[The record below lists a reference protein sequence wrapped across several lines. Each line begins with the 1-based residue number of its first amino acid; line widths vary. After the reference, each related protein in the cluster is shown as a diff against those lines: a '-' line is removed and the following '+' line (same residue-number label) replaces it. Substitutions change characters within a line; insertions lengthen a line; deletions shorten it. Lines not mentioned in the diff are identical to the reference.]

1 MTVDLATAAI
11 DELFQLARASEDPDA
26 YWACVNELHARG
38 GERAFRLASVLCD
51 SILAGERCLGAD
63 VLGKLDGYGA
73 QSRTMI
79 RPLLDDE
86 SPAVLAAAAA
96 AAGFVHDEQAIDQ
109 LAALTS
115 NPERG
120 VRFAAVTALL
130 RLDDERGVAALVEL
144 STDGDGEVREWAEQA
159 LEQLRGAADP
169 G

>member
-1 MTVDLATAAI
+1 MTMDLTTAEV
-11 DELFQLARASEDPDA
+11 DELFQLARASEDPEA
-26 YWACVNELHARG
+26 YWSCVTQLHARG

-63 VLGKLDGYGA
+63 VLGKLDGYSE
-73 QSRTMI
+73 QSRVML
-79 RPLLDDE
+79 RPLLDDD

-96 AAGFVHDEQAIDQ
+96 SAGFTHDDESVEQ
-109 LAALTS
+109 LVALS
-115 NPERG
+115 AHPERG

-144 STDGDGEVREWAEQA
+144 SADGDGQVREWAEQA
-159 LEQLRGAADP
+159 LDQLKGAA

>member
-1 MTVDLATAAI
+1 MTMDLATAEV
-11 DELFQLARASEDPDA
+11 DELFQLARSSEDPEA
-26 YWACVNELHARG
+26 YWACVNQLQVRG

-63 VLGKLDGYGA
+63 VLGKLDGYSE
-73 QSRTMI
+73 QSRVML
-79 RPLLDDE
+79 RPLLDDD

-96 AAGFVHDEQAIDQ
+96 SAGFTHDEQSVER

-115 NPERG
+115 HPERG

-144 STDGDGEVREWAEQA
+144 SADGDGEVREWAEGA
-159 LEQLRGAADP
+159 LEQLRGSAEA
-169 G
+169 

>member
-1 MTVDLATAAI
+1 MDLTTAEI
-11 DELFQLARASEDPDA
+11 DELFQLARASEDPEA

-63 VLGKLDGYGA
+63 VLGKLDGYA
-73 QSRTMI
+73 EQSRVMI
-79 RPLLDDE
+79 RPLLEDD

-96 AAGFVHDEQAIDQ
+96 AAGFVHDDQAIDR
-109 LAALTS
+109 LAALAS
-115 NPERG
+115 HHERG

-144 STDGDGEVREWAEQA
+144 SADGDDEVREWAGQA
-159 LEQLRGAADP
+159 LEQLRGAAEA
-169 G
+169 